1 MWYLF
6 IFYFRLYILI
16 SNDSHWSFGSKYPWN
31 PSVQYPWIYFKV
43 LLNHPCFLVLP
54 FAAVAVADAV
64 VVVAAA
70 LVPDKA
76 AAVPTAG
83 AAAAQTGFLSINS
96 WRIFQK
102 KNSIKKN
109 YIIYEFSAKFF
120 EIGTENKTFSD
131 V

>member
-16 SNDSHWSFGSKYPWN
+16 SNGHLVANTLEN

-70 LVPDKA
+70 QVPDKA

-96 WRIFQK
+96 
-102 KNSIKKN
+102 
-109 YIIYEFSAKFF
+109 
-120 EIGTENKTFSD
+120 
-131 V
+131 